1 MRPVSPVTGG
11 ATSSYGEGRVHLLR
25 PSLHRAGKSQTP
37 PTPARPDCC
46 DPHRRHPGGFDAIA
60 ATLPLCS
67 VEGQSVLLAQATG
80 AAVCPSTNK
89 REVDAMFRCRAL
101 VFAKRTG
108 HGPCGRTAAIRSYF
122 PGGLSMLRRRAR

>member
-67 VEGQSVLLAQATG
+67 VGYEPQLNAKGERLIWLE
-80 AAVCPSTNK
+80 AAVADCLMAMRGPAESYSDVIL
-89 REVDAMFRCRAL
+89 RLVELDAGQRA
-101 VFAKRTG
+101 
-108 HGPCGRTAAIRSYF
+108 
-122 PGGLSMLRRRAR
+122 

>member
-46 DPHRRHPGGFDAIA
+46 DPHRRRPGGFDAIA

-67 VEGQSVLLAQATG
+67 VGYEPQLNAKGERLIWLE
-80 AAVCPSTNK
+80 AAVADCLM
-89 REVDAMFRCRAL
+89 AMR
-101 VFAKRTG
+101 
-108 HGPCGRTAAIRSYF
+108 GPDIAPPRMSSSRSR
-122 PGGLSMLRRRAR
+122 PT